1 MKFPS
6 SRPQQ
11 QPNPAEQGGPA
22 YGSPADNYGTSP
34 TGFEPAGYQGGKPDF
49 TMTAPVGPVGAAGS
63 AALDSPPPNSPQYPV
78 AYPDPNVA
86 PVYPDPNGG
95 PVNTG
100 PGAIAPTNAAPET
113 APQSGSVSRGNPPR
127 RHSRAGAA
135 WVALI
140 VAAVVLIFLLIFV
153 VQNSGP
159 VQISYFGFEGTLS
172 LGVAM
177 IFAAIAGALTAGLLG
192 TVRILQLRARA
203 RRAAAGK

>member
-1 MKFPS
+1 MNSPQ

-11 QPNPAEQGGPA
+11 PNAAEQGGPA
-22 YGSPADNYGTSP
+22 YGSPADAYGTSP
-34 TGFEPAGYQGGKPDF
+34 TGFDPAGYEVERSDF
-49 TMTAPVGPVGAAGS
+49 NMTAPVGPVGAG
-63 AALDSPPPNSPQYPV
+63 SPPPNASPYPV
-78 AYPDPNVA
+78 AYPDQNFPSGNPAIDNSA
-86 PVYPDPNGG
+86 PDSS
-95 PVNTG
+95 
-100 PGAIAPTNAAPET
+100 T
-113 APQSGSVSRGNPPR
+113 APKSGSISSGQPLR

-140 VAAVVLIFLLIFV
+140 VAAIVLIFLLIFV

>member
-1 MKFPS
+1 MNFPQ

-22 YGSPADNYGTSP
+22 YGSPADAYGTSP
-34 TGFEPAGYQGGKPDF
+34 TGIEPAGYPSGKPDF

-63 AALDSPPPNSPQYPV
+63 PPPNAPQYPV
-78 AYPDPNVA
+78 AYPDPNV
-86 PVYPDPNGG
+86 P
-95 PVNTG
+95 
-100 PGAIAPTNAAPET
+100 PGNLTPEIAAPGNSSP
-113 APQSGSVSRGNPPR
+113 APQSGSISNSDPPR

-140 VAAVVLIFLLIFV
+140 VAAVVLVFLLIFV